1 MQSPFAVWM
10 DRFLLE
16 RPNELAPDEED
27 AQKQLIAGEG
37 DKHERAYVD
46 RLLSDGV
53 ELVEIDKR
61 KDFAAAAADT
71 IVAIR
76 SKRPVIYQAALQAGN
91 FAGFA
96 DFLVLDQ
103 HGEYEIRD
111 TKLGR
116 SPKPY
121 YLMQLCCYAQL
132 LAELTGTISAAISV
146 VMVSGRERLRI
157 SGEPIELRQVR
168 TADYWFYYVRLKD
181 AFLKLM
187 ADFRPDMTLRPI
199 PGARSDHGRWQ
210 SYADRWFEET
220 DHLSRVA
227 RITAGQ
233 IKKLESAGIR
243 TLAALANSGNDAV
256 ARLSDETRMKLVQQ
270 ARIQMATHA
279 LRVVD
284 PDTPPAFKVLP
295 HRTGE
300 ARGLNALPTADPA
313 DVYFDMEGYPLVVG
327 GLEYLFGAC
336 FHEGGHLLFRDWW
349 AHSRTEEKAASEYG
363 GRVPRDPT
371 HATTLSSLNR
381 STPPLIKN
389 RHRVVARVDVRGIVG
404 IGVCDDSS
412 AMLEGKPYLLLRAVS
427 TFASNLIVRAVQMLP
442 HLFST
447 LTAEGDR

>member
-16 RPNELAPDEED
+16 RPDELAPDEED
-27 AQKQLIAGEG
+27 VQKQLIAGEG
-37 DKHERAYVD
+37 DKHERAYLD

-53 ELVEIDKR
+53 ALVEIDKK
-61 KDFAAAAADT
+61 KDFTSAAADT
-71 IVAIR
+71 VAAIR
-76 SKRPVIYQAALQAGN
+76 SKTPVIYQAALQSGN

-132 LAELTGTISAAISV
+132 LAEITGTISAAISV

-157 SGEPIELRQVR
+157 SGEPIELRQFR
-168 TADYWFYYVRLKD
+168 TADYWFYYLRLKD

-199 PGARSDHGRWQ
+199 PGARSDHGHWQ
-210 SYADRWFEET
+210 SYADKWSEET

-227 RITAGQ
+227 RITVGQ

-270 ARIQMATHA
+270 AR
-279 LRVVD
+279 R
-284 PDTPPAFKVLP
+284 VLP
-295 HRTGE
+295 VSQEPIGVQGGRKRKTARIETCSCCPGKEPCPGPLIGRE
-300 ARGLNALPTADPA
+300 AIARKIAAPRGLKQVGRKPL
-313 DVYFDMEGYPLVVG
+313 DVTPLGG
-327 GLEYLFGAC
+327 GLLDFPQARRHFTQSDLFC
-336 FHEGGHLLFRDWW
+336 NNRPYC
-349 AHSRTEEKAASEYG
+349 SKKSNYREK
-363 GRVPRDPT
+363 R
-371 HATTLSSLNR
+371 
-381 STPPLIKN
+381 
-389 RHRVVARVDVRGIVG
+389 
-404 IGVCDDSS
+404 
-412 AMLEGKPYLLLRAVS
+412 
-427 TFASNLIVRAVQMLP
+427 
-442 HLFST
+442 
-447 LTAEGDR
+447 